1 MNRAFITM
9 LRAVDVTPELSRIA
23 APTLVLH
30 RRGAPHPLLEAVRAM
45 AARIPQSR
53 LTMLDGTSPAP
64 FIGDMEAAA
73 CAIHDFLGDAPVLP
87 VAPVAST
94 AHTPVTI
101 LVTDVEGSTA
111 LTEHLGDAG
120 AREALRAHERIVR
133 DALAAHGGNEVKTT
147 GDGFI
152 AAFPSATRALE
163 CAIAVQRAL
172 AVVPGA
178 VRVRMGVNA
187 GEPIAEAG
195 DLFGT
200 AVILAAR
207 VAGTAHGGEIL
218 VADVVRQLTAGK
230 GFRFTERG
238 EVALRGFAVPVRVCE
253 VVWA

>member
-1 MNRAFITM
+1 
-9 LRAVDVTPELSRIA
+9 
-23 APTLVLH
+23 
-30 RRGAPHPLLEAVRAM
+30 
-45 AARIPQSR
+45 
-53 LTMLDGTSPAP
+53 
-64 FIGDMEAAA
+64 
-73 CAIHDFLGDAPVLP
+73 
-87 VAPVAST
+87 
-94 AHTPVTI
+94 
-101 LVTDVEGSTA
+101 
-111 LTEHLGDAG
+111 
-120 AREALRAHERIVR
+120 
-133 DALAAHGGNEVKTT
+133 VKTS

-172 AVVPGA
+172 AVVPGT

-207 VAGTAHGGEIL
+207 VAGAARGGEIL